1 MSDKSLE
8 KRVSKGRGAGADGLL
23 SDTEFVHALQQR
35 EMMIE
40 RWINRVRATYLI
52 LFTVVDTFTLSRQDT
67 LTLEVAIS
75 IASLVTVFGA
85 FVCFIDRC
93 TRPPAYRPWV
103 KYLSISFEY
112 VMFTGVIV
120 SFYGRQEFQSFHSQ
134 GWIVLLAANFML
146 INFLSALRHGR
157 SVIAFSTV
165 LTMAANGILLKLGE
179 IEEDLVVYVLILSLV
194 SGLLSLLVSQ
204 SLSALFV
211 RFRQRERLR
220 RFLSRDVVRK
230 LDDGRMTLALGG
242 QSLEVTILISDLR
255 GFTRLAEGKD
265 PQFVVAALNTY
276 LTTMTE
282 VVFKHGGTIDKFLG
296 DGILAVFGAPLA
308 RDDHACAALMAA
320 VEMQRRLGEL
330 NARARPG
337 DLGPLQMG
345 IGLHSGTVVAGNIGS
360 LERMEYTVIGDT
372 VNLAARIESLT
383 KQYQREILFSESLYP
398 ALPPDLS
405 ASFVA
410 ETAVRGRQGL
420 VRLYAIDEPAA
431 AGA

>member
-1 MSDKSLE
+1 M
-8 KRVSKGRGAGADGLL
+8 
-23 SDTEFVHALQQR
+23 
-35 EMMIE
+35 
-40 RWINRVRATYLI
+40 
-52 LFTVVDTFTLSRQDT
+52 
-67 LTLEVAIS
+67 
-75 IASLVTVFGA
+75 
-85 FVCFIDRC
+85 
-93 TRPPAYRPWV
+93 
-103 KYLSISFEY
+103 
-112 VMFTGVIV
+112 
-120 SFYGRQEFQSFHSQ
+120 
-134 GWIVLLAANFML
+134 
-146 INFLSALRHGR
+146 
-157 SVIAFSTV
+157 
-165 LTMAANGILLKLGE
+165 
-179 IEEDLVVYVLILSLV
+179 
-194 SGLLSLLVSQ
+194 
-204 SLSALFV
+204 
-211 RFRQRERLR
+211 
-220 RFLSRDVVRK
+220 VRK

-320 VEMQRRLGEL
+320 VEMQRRLGDL
-330 NARARPG
+330 NARALPG